1 MIFCTVILGLCP
13 DVCGYNVS
21 NSQSSDELL
30 KPEMPDLVG
39 LYIQY
44 VSLIALVYTFLIY
57 FYADKVKK
65 RKIPRSI
72 IDWLS
77 DYFLVWYAILIPYL
91 VTFSFT
97 FAYLLGYQLGCTAKF
112 YPLYAELFK
121 KIGEKLLAAVFPL
134 NITLLSVNILI
145 IIFEYKY
152 LSKIELEYPF
162 IIFIST
168 ILIIYILLLCTFPL
182 ELLPVYYCTLAVII
196 IAFTSIYLILRNLE
210 YKFFYK

>member
-1 MIFCTVILGLCP
+1 MIFYTVTLGLCP

-21 NSQSSDELL
+21 NNQTSDELL
-30 KPEMPDLVG
+30 KPEMPDLAG
-39 LYIQY
+39 LYVQY
-44 VSLIALVYTFLIY
+44 MSLIALVYTFLIY

-77 DYFLVWYAILIPYL
+77 DYFLVWYAILIPLL

-97 FAYLLGYQLGCTAKF
+97 FAYLLGYQLGCKAKF

-121 KIGEKLLAAVFPL
+121 RIGEKLLAAVFPL
-134 NITLLSVNILI
+134 NIILLSVNILI
-145 IIFEYKY
+145 IIFESKY
-152 LSKIELEYPF
+152 LSKINCLNPF

-182 ELLPVYYCTLAVII
+182 ELLPVYYCALVIV
-196 IAFTSIYLILRNLE
+196 IAYISIYLILRKLE
-210 YKFFYK
+210 YKTFL